1 MTMRVGLAL
10 PQLGPH
16 TSGPVVRGFAE
27 RAEELGFGHLFVQQ
41 HLFYPHDVVSGYSAR
56 PGLAVPEA
64 YRSVLQPMELLAACA
79 GWTSTMILGTSI
91 LVAGYH
97 RPVDLAQRIT
107 TLDVLSGG
115 RTVFGFSV
123 GWSDEEH
130 AQYDV
135 DPRTRGRRADEL
147 IDAMKACWGPDP
159 VEYHGS
165 FVDIPASD
173 VRPKPV
179 QRPIP
184 FYVGCFSETSMR
196 MAAARGLH
204 IIFAPFAAAMTF
216 GSLGAAVRRYREL
229 CVEAGRAPGR
239 AKCSYF
245 VHIAET
251 PEEDSQGRQYLL
263 DYFRHCVLR
272 AFPSDPSKMP
282 PSMHYFLKINDVLR
296 GMTKESLTDKS
307 ILIGTPAS
315 IIDTLK
321 RVEGDGID
329 EVILYFNVGRKPHA
343 LVQEQ
348 MHRFAEQVAP
358 AFRVQ

>member
-179 QRPIP
+179 QRPHP
-184 FYVGCFSETSMR
+184 PLMSGMRSEAGLTRTAEKFDWWNPASGTLEQHLETMQRLAAMRPEGLAPLKMCWNLFTDPPVVVANLRPLSVDELCEQVAEAAAAGVDAVSVDANFDPAITSGDDWLAVPDR
-196 MAAARGLH
+196 LAPLLEAARG
-204 IIFAPFAAAMTF
+204 
-216 GSLGAAVRRYREL
+216 
-229 CVEAGRAPGR
+229 
-239 AKCSYF
+239 
-245 VHIAET
+245 
-251 PEEDSQGRQYLL
+251 
-263 DYFRHCVLR
+263 
-272 AFPSDPSKMP
+272 
-282 PSMHYFLKINDVLR
+282 
-296 GMTKESLTDKS
+296 
-307 ILIGTPAS
+307 
-315 IIDTLK
+315 
-321 RVEGDGID
+321 
-329 EVILYFNVGRKPHA
+329 
-343 LVQEQ
+343 
-348 MHRFAEQVAP
+348 
-358 AFRVQ
+358 